1 MRKIK
6 INKKGKKRTI
16 EDVKE
21 ELSKVEEKVSVE
33 DMGDRMK
40 TTKKA
45 TAKAAPVKPKP
56 EVKPEPTPKRR
67 TDAQE
72 ESLPEPES
80 EQLDLVTEQMEKSDM
95 TTYSP
100 DAETNVKKIKKNPER
115 YIEINMIKKSRLV
128 DTFFIFADKKTFMYR
143 KKKYHIIEDV
153 VYLLPK
159 RGYFIPTC
167 FYREGYEK
175 PVGFRQTNKGITG
188 KALSLLYR
196 HQLYETLLRTE
207 DKSMN
212 IFIIIFNLATLII
225 FGVALYFL
233 YAEPPPEVPLYEAV
247 IMPLRGLF

>member
-21 ELSKVEEKVSVE
+21 ELSKAEEKMSVE
-33 DMGDRMK
+33 DMVDRMK

-45 TAKAAPVKPKP
+45 TTKAAPVKPKP
-56 EVKPEPTPKRR
+56 EVKPEPTP
-67 TDAQE
+67 
-72 ESLPEPES
+72 EPES
-80 EQLDLVTEQMEKSDM
+80 EQLDLVTEQLEKSDT

-100 DAETNVKKIKKNPER
+100 DAETDVKKIKKNPER